1 MRCSNTLKSWLLRG
15 ESGVSVKLCDHPEHR
30 HHALLYLL
38 ELSVCP
44 LRDSVNE
51 PDKMLLGC
59 STLSGSLSLNG
70 CKLSLM
76 VSPSLLLCYPILSLL
91 SDKLLKERGELGR
104 LSHLGL

>member
-1 MRCSNTLKSWLLRG
+1 M
-15 ESGVSVKLCDHPEHR
+15 SVKLCNHPEHR
-30 HHALLYLL
+30 HHALLHLL

-51 PDKMLLGC
+51 PDKTLLGC
-59 STLSGSLSLNG
+59 ITLSGSLPLNG

-76 VSPSLLLCYPILSLL
+76 GSPGLLLLCYPILSLL
-91 SDKLLKERGELGR
+91 SDKPLKGRGELGR

>member
-1 MRCSNTLKSWLLRG
+1 
-15 ESGVSVKLCDHPEHR
+15 
-30 HHALLYLL
+30 
-38 ELSVCP
+38 LSVYP

-59 STLSGSLSLNG
+59 STLSGGLPLNG

-76 VSPSLLLCYPILSLL
+76 GSPGLLLSDPILSLL
-91 SDKLLKERGELGR
+91 SDKLLEERDEMGR